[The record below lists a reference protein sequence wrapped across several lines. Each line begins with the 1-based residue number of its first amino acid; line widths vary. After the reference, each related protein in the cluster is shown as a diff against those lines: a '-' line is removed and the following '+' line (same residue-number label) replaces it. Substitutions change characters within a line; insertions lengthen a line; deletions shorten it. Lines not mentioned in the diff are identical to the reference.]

1 MPTSLPDIIRAR
13 IAALTA
19 ERDQVRQNAERQ
31 LFGYDAAIAEL
42 QQLLEQ
48 PSSEEHDHARVQ
60 PPE

>member
-42 QQLLEQ
+42 QRLIE
-48 PSSEEHDHARVQ
+48 PATPEEHTTNATAS
-60 PPE
+60 